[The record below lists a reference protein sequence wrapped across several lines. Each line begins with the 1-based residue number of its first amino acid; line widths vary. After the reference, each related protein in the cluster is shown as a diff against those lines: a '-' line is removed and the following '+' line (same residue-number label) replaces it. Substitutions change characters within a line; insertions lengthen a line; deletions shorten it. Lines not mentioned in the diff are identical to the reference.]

1 MLGAALALFLVGI
14 VFVATAQAQLR
25 GGSGNVRVNIEWH
38 EDVDLDLYVTDPC
51 GDVLGYGESSS
62 RSCHGFVGE
71 WDYDDK
77 GNGYRDD
84 NPNAEN
90 IVWSNGAAVGGYTV
104 DVKYFDGDVTAN
116 YTVRI
121 FYGDRSETHSG
132 QIGPNSDGRQRIAQ
146 FVADESVNAST
157 LTLSARPISI
167 AEDAGTSAITVTGE
181 LDRAAISNTVV
192 TVTVGAQGDT
202 AEEGTDYAT
211 VSDLTLTIPEG
222 QTSATTTFA
231 LTPIDDDVAE
241 NDEALSI
248 SGSDSSDTD
257 QLPLT
262 VTGTTITIEDD
273 EERVPPSTMVTLTAS
288 PLSVDEAAGSTT
300 VTVTGTLDGAPRS
313 TATTV
318 TVTVGA
324 QDDSAT
330 EGTDYGTIAD
340 FPLTIQAGETTGS
353 ATFTFTPINDD
364 VDEDDEVI
372 SLSGRTDAEG
382 LSVAG
387 TELTIADEDTPGVEL
402 SVSTVAV
409 AEDQSSTYT
418 VRLSA
423 TPDQNVAVTPRSDN
437 PYIVF
442 QPSSLVFDIGNWA
455 APQEISF
462 EIAAENQ
469 QAAVTIEHSIS
480 GYGEVT
486 EGGVVTVIVTESPV
500 VDEERQTVHRT
511 VAAVAAA
518 TVSNVTSNIGARF
531 SAPTGGATLSFA
543 GTPVAF
549 GPTGSKSLE
558 SVTLP
563 SGFGDPDGD
572 RRQARHGTMTGGDL
586 LRSGSFEIAL
596 GASQG
601 GKAPMADA
609 SNRLTVW
616 GRGDFQLFESGGGR
630 KSGYDGNLLAGYL
643 GGDLAMD
650 GGWLFGLAVSRIV
663 AEADYTL
670 GGAGAG
676 GKLEAELTNVHPYI
690 RFAVGE
696 RAEVWAILGLGTGE
710 VTNATQQGDSTSDL
724 SMRMLSAGGRQGLVT
739 VGGVDL
745 AILADGSSAAVETDD
760 GVQSIDGISADVWR
774 VRIGAEASYTIGW
787 DDGSALT
794 SFVEVAGRRDG
805 GDSAQGDGL
814 EVSPG
819 LAFDDP
825 ESGFGVEARGRILAL
840 HSAENHR
847 EYGASITAR
856 LAPGEGG
863 HGLSMAIIP
872 TWGTLD
878 RSLSARGANLFP
890 ARAADRRSDSVSLNS
905 RVAYGFAA
913 GKGVLAPFVDV
924 LLRDSDSHR
933 IRIGS
938 RYSLGPSVAL
948 ELSGDH
954 HQDAS
959 ETSEHGVQF
968 SARIRF

>member
-1 MLGAALALFLVGI
+1 MV
-14 VFVATAQAQLR
+14 
-25 GGSGNVRVNIEWH
+25 
-38 EDVDLDLYVTDPC
+38 
-51 GDVLGYGESSS
+51 
-62 RSCHGFVGE
+62 
-71 WDYDDK
+71 
-77 GNGYRDD
+77 
-84 NPNAEN
+84 
-90 IVWSNGAAVGGYTV
+90 
-104 DVKYFDGDVTAN
+104 
-116 YTVRI
+116 
-121 FYGDRSETHSG
+121 
-132 QIGPNSDGRQRIAQ
+132 
-146 FVADESVNAST
+146 T
-157 LTLSARPISI
+157 LTASPLSVDEA
-167 AEDAGTSAITVTGE
+167 AGSTTVTVTGT
-181 LDRAAISNTVV
+181 LDGAPRSTATFVR
-192 TVTVGAQGDT
+192 VTVGAQGDT
-202 AEEGTDYAT
+202 AEEVTDYAT
-211 VSDLTLTIPEG
+211 DSDLTLTIRQG

-248 SGSDSSDTD
+248 SGSDSSDTE

-273 EERVPPSTMVTLTAS
+273 DERVPPSTMVTLTAS

-313 TATTV
+313 TATFVRVTV
-318 TVTVGA
+318 GAQGDTAEEVTDYATDSDLTLTIRQGQTSATTTFALTPIDDDVAENDEALSISGSDSSDTEQSPLTVTGTTITIEDDDERVPPSTMVTLTASPLSVDEAAGSTTVTVTGTLDGAPRSTATTVTVGA

-418 VRLSA
+418 VRLST

-616 GRGDFQLFESGGGR
+616 GARRLPALRER
-630 KSGYDGNLLAGYL
+630 RRPKV
-643 GGDLAMD
+643 
-650 GGWLFGLAVSRIV
+650 GL
-663 AEADYTL
+663 
-670 GGAGAG
+670 
-676 GKLEAELTNVHPYI
+676 
-690 RFAVGE
+690 
-696 RAEVWAILGLGTGE
+696 
-710 VTNATQQGDSTSDL
+710 
-724 SMRMLSAGGRQGLVT
+724 
-739 VGGVDL
+739 
-745 AILADGSSAAVETDD
+745 
-760 GVQSIDGISADVWR
+760 
-774 VRIGAEASYTIGW
+774 
-787 DDGSALT
+787 
-794 SFVEVAGRRDG
+794 
-805 GDSAQGDGL
+805 
-814 EVSPG
+814 
-819 LAFDDP
+819 
-825 ESGFGVEARGRILAL
+825 
-840 HSAENHR
+840 
-847 EYGASITAR
+847 
-856 LAPGEGG
+856 
-863 HGLSMAIIP
+863 
-872 TWGTLD
+872 
-878 RSLSARGANLFP
+878 
-890 ARAADRRSDSVSLNS
+890 
-905 RVAYGFAA
+905 
-913 GKGVLAPFVDV
+913 
-924 LLRDSDSHR
+924 
-933 IRIGS
+933 
-938 RYSLGPSVAL
+938 
-948 ELSGDH
+948 
-954 HQDAS
+954 
-959 ETSEHGVQF
+959 
-968 SARIRF
+968 

>member
-1 MLGAALALFLVGI
+1 MLGAALALFLFGI

-25 GGSGNVRVNIEWH
+25 GGSGDVRVNVEWH

-51 GDVLGYGESSS
+51 GEVLGFGESRR
-62 RSCHGFVGE
+62 RSCDGFVGE
-71 WDYDDK
+71 WDYDDT
-77 GNGYRDD
+77 GDGHRDD

-104 DVKYFDGDVTAN
+104 DVNYYSGTVAAN

-132 QIGPNSDGRQRIAQ
+132 QIGPNSDGRQRVAQ
-146 FVADESVNAST
+146 FVADETVNAST
-157 LTLSARPISI
+157 LTLSARPVSI

-192 TVTVGAQGDT
+192 TVTVGAQGDS
-202 AEEGTDYAT
+202 AEEGTDYAS

-231 LTPIDDDVAE
+231 LTPTDDDVAE

-248 SGSDSSDTD
+248 SGRDPSDTD

-273 EERVPPSTMVTLTAS
+273 DERVPPSTMVTLTAG

-372 SLSGRTDAEG
+372 SLSGTTDAVG

-387 TELTIADEDTPGVEL
+387 TELTIADEHTPGVEL

-409 AEDQSSTYT
+409 VEDQSSTYA

-423 TPDQNVAVTPRSDN
+423 RPDQNVAVTPRSDN
-437 PYIVF
+437 PHIVF
-442 QPSSLVFDIGNWA
+442 QPPSLVFDIGNWA
-455 APQEISF
+455 APQDISF

-469 QAAVTIEHSIS
+469 QAAVTIEHSVS

-486 EGGVVTVIVTESPV
+486 EGGVVTVIVAQPS
-500 VDEERQTVHRT
+500 VDPEQQTVHRT

-531 SAPTGGATLSFA
+531 SAPTGSATLSLA

-558 SVTLP
+558 PVRLH
-563 SGFGDPDGD
+563 GGYDDPDGD
-572 RRQARHGTMTGGDL
+572 RRQARRGTMTGGDL
-586 LRSGSFEIAL
+586 LRSSSFEITL

-601 GKAPMADA
+601 DKAPMSDA

-616 GRGDFQLFESGGGR
+616 GRGDFQLFESGGGL
-630 KSGYDGNLLAGYL
+630 KSGYDGDLLAGYL
-643 GGDLAMD
+643 GADLAMD
-650 GGWLFGLAVSRIV
+650 GGWLAGLAISRIA

-670 GGAGAG
+670 GRAG
-676 GKLEAELTNVHPYI
+676 GGGTLEAELTNVHPYVRVAI
-690 RFAVGE
+690 GAKTE
-696 RAEVWAILGLGTGE
+696 AWAILGLGTGE
-710 VTNATQQGDSTSDL
+710 ITNVTQQTTSKTDM
-724 SMRMLSAGGRQGLVT
+724 SMKMVSAGGRHGIASG
-739 VGGVDL
+739 GGVDL
-745 AILADGSSAAVETDD
+745 AILADGSSAVVETDA
-760 GVQSIDGISADVWR
+760 GVQAIDGISANVWR
-774 VRIGAEASYTIGW
+774 VRLGAEASYTIDW

-794 SFVEVAGRRDG
+794 SFLEVAGRNDG
-805 GDSAQGDGL
+805 GDSARGVGL
-814 EVSPG
+814 EISPG
-819 LAFDDP
+819 LAFSHP
-825 ESGFGVEARGRILAL
+825 ESGLAVEARGRVLAL
-840 HSAENHR
+840 HSADNHR
-847 EYGASITAR
+847 EYGASITVSK
-856 LAPGEGG
+856 APSAGG
-863 HGLSMAIIP
+863 LGLSMAIIP
-872 TWGTLD
+872 TLGTPDGTLNAA
-878 RSLSARGANLFP
+878 SAPLFP
-890 ARAADRRSDSVSLNS
+890 AEAADRLSDSLSLNS
-905 RVAYGFAA
+905 RLAYAVAV
-913 GKGVLAPFVDV
+913 GKGVLAPFVDFS
-924 LLRDSDSHR
+924 LRDSDSHR
-933 IRIGS
+933 IRIGT
-938 RYSLGPSVAL
+938 RYSLGPSVEL
-948 ELSGDH
+948 ELSGDRH
-954 HQDAS
+954 GGAS
-959 ETSEHGVQF
+959 GSSEHGVQF
-968 SARIRF
+968 SGRIRF